1 MARIVDIK
9 ETEERRI
16 LRDTAADYA
25 AKVLAPEAE
34 QLDKTWEL
42 PVLDSMN
49 KAADLGVLQALV
61 SEEAGGGGFD
71 TYALCVALEEMAVGS
86 AGAAA
91 ALLIHNAAMVP
102 AIHADG
108 ELQPLLDAKFP
119 LSLACSGT
127 LSISGGSV
135 SGHVPWAFNAPA
147 ASMFTLLISEG
158 EGMVAAM
165 VEAGAEGLAIKPH
178 PYQMGLRA
186 ARVASLELNGAAP
199 TAVVRGGKSMLS
211 ECERFLHLGFA
222 AISVGISRNGFA
234 AAHAYAR
241 ERYQGGDM
249 IINHQALRIM
259 MADMVSG
266 IEMSRAMIASAC
278 EQGDLASAIACRI
291 EATDRALRSAT
302 DAVQVHGGIGYMED
316 YGIERLMRDAA
327 YCQIYPRTNEEY
339 RLELL
344 DLVEQQ

>member
-1 MARIVDIK
+1 MAHVVEMK
-9 ETEERRI
+9 ETEECRL
-16 LRDTAADYA
+16 LRDTASDYA

-34 QLDKTWEL
+34 QLDRAWEL
-42 PVLDSMN
+42 PTLDSVC
-49 KAADLGVLQALV
+49 KAAEMGMLQALAP
-61 SEEAGGGGFD
+61 EEEGGGGFD
-71 TYALCVALEEMAVGS
+71 AYAFCLALEEMAVGS

-91 ALLIHNAAMVP
+91 AVLIHNVAMIPIFQAAGDI
-102 AIHADG
+102 A
-108 ELQPLLDAKFP
+108 PLLEAKFP
-119 LSLACSGT
+119 LSMACADK

-147 ASMFTLLISEG
+147 ASMFTLLVPDG
-158 EGMVAAM
+158 GGVAVAE
-165 VEAGAEGLAIKPH
+165 VEAGTQGLTVTPNPH
-178 PYQMGLRA
+178 QMGLRA
-186 ARVASLELNGAAP
+186 ARVASLELNGVAP
-199 TAVVRGGKSMLS
+199 KYVVRGDDSIRK
-211 ECERFLHLGFA
+211 ECERYLHLGFA
-222 AISVGISRNGFA
+222 AISVGISRNGFS
-234 AAHAYAR
+234 AAHAYAQ

-249 IINHQALRIM
+249 IIHHQALRIM

-278 EQGDLASAIACRI
+278 EQGDLASAISCRI

-316 YGIERLMRDAA
+316 YGMERLMRDAA
-327 YCQIYPRTNEEY
+327 YCQIYPHSNEES

>member
-1 MARIVDIK
+1 MAQIVEIK

-34 QLDKTWEL
+34 RLDEAWDP

-49 KAADLGVLQALV
+49 KAADLGVLQALA

-71 TYALCVALEEMAVGS
+71 DYAFCVALEEMAVGS

-91 ALLIHNAAMVP
+91 AVLIHNAAMTP
-102 AIHADG
+102 AIQAGG
-108 ELQPLLDAKFP
+108 ELKSLLKAKFP

-135 SGHVPWAFNAPA
+135 SGHVPWAFNAPV
-147 ASMFTLLISEG
+147 ASMFTLIVPEG
-158 EGMVAAM
+158 EGVTAAL
-165 VEAGAEGLAIKPH
+165 VEAGAEGLSVKPH

-186 ARVASLELNGAAP
+186 ARVASLEFSGVSP
-199 TAVVRGGKSMLS
+199 KAVVRGDESMFS
-211 ECERFLHLGFA
+211 ECERLLHLGFA

-316 YGIERLMRDAA
+316 YGMERLMRDAT
-327 YCQIYPRTNEEY
+327 YCQIYPRSNEES

-344 DLVEQQ
+344 DLMEQQ